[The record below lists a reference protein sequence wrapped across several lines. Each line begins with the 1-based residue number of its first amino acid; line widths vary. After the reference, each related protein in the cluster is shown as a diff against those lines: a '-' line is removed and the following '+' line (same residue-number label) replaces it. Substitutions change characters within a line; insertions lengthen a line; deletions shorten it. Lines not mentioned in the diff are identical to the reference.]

1 MGWGDVISIG
11 LGLGNLAVNANNAS
25 QLQQMKMQQASEALI
40 REFFNALRTGMF
52 NLNQTAEDV
61 LRSEASAPLKA
72 AGAMRILDYQ
82 LTASGVTPDVFTDL
96 GDKKFAADT
105 GRMIRENSGRM
116 YAALDTVGQSQVDQL
131 VEHVRRLADYHY
143 YLENFHSAQRLQEA
157 QAILAQNPNRAGG
170 CLIGFEVYMLIGLGL
185 TGLMLLASSPGLG
198 LLLIA
203 GAVGGAVYVG
213 KQRKNSQATKEA
225 QKVVKELE
233 GTLDLNR
240 FLELDG
246 QFKTE
251 DVARAE
257 QQQAEQ
263 YVEGFF
269 GDYGLLQDGWR
280 S

>member
-1 MGWGDVISIG
+1 
-11 LGLGNLAVNANNAS
+11 
-25 QLQQMKMQQASEALI
+25 
-40 REFFNALRTGMF
+40 
-52 NLNQTAEDV
+52 
-61 LRSEASAPLKA
+61 
-72 AGAMRILDYQ
+72 
-82 LTASGVTPDVFTDL
+82 
-96 GDKKFAADT
+96 
-105 GRMIRENSGRM
+105 
-116 YAALDTVGQSQVDQL
+116 
-131 VEHVRRLADYHY
+131 
-143 YLENFHSAQRLQEA
+143 
-157 QAILAQNPNRAGG
+157 
-170 CLIGFEVYMLIGLGL
+170 MLIGLGL

-263 YVEGFF
+263 YVERFF

-280 S
+280 A

>member
-61 LRSEASAPLKA
+61 LRSEATAPLKA

-280 S
+280 A

>member
-1 MGWGDVISIG
+1 M
-11 LGLGNLAVNANNAS
+11 
-25 QLQQMKMQQASEALI
+25 
-40 REFFNALRTGMF
+40 
-52 NLNQTAEDV
+52 

-280 S
+280 A

>member
-25 QLQQMKMQQASEALI
+25 TLQQMKMQQASEALI

-157 QAILAQNPNRAGG
+157 QAILTQNPNRAGG

-263 YVEGFF
+263 YVERFF

-280 S
+280 A